1 MVIIQTVETD
11 PMSLKTLCL
20 ATLRPLPEVT
30 ESVERAVR
38 DHLLGLKSLRH
49 IVLNQVVRHV
59 PTDYIANDRPYG
71 GVVAQ
76 ADDIGAILDLH
87 LASAAVGAELVAS
100 EAWQNFLLA
109 IKPVA
114 RPLFSLDSEAN
125 IPVPLRAGSVH
136 GGFRRWLLLTRKAA
150 TPEAF
155 RQAWFVRHAD
165 LVKHLPRLDG
175 YVQNLV
181 SARYDAD
188 GKPVSYADMPID
200 GIAEVCY
207 ADEAAMVESYSS
219 DARLPLRDDGAEL
232 NARVSTL
239 LVDGRVIQ

>member
-1 MVIIQTVETD
+1 MSMKTV
-11 PMSLKTLCL
+11 CL
-20 ATLRPLPEVT
+20 AALRPVPEVT
-30 ESVERAVR
+30 EAVERAAR
-38 DHLLGLKSLRH
+38 EHLLDLPSVGQ
-49 IVLNQVVRHV
+49 IVLNRVVRHV

-71 GVVAQ
+71 GVVAE

-87 LASAAVGAELVAS
+87 FTDAGAGAALLDS
-100 EAWQNFLLA
+100 PAWRNFLLA
-109 IKPVA
+109 IAPVA

-125 IPVPLRAGSVH
+125 IPVPLRAGAVQ

-155 RQAWFVRHAD
+155 REAWFVRHAN
-165 LVKHLPRLDG
+165 LVRHLPRLDG

-181 SARYDAD
+181 SARFNAQ
-188 GKPVSYADMPID
+188 GKSVSYSELPID

-207 ADEAAMVESYSS
+207 ADEAAMVESYAS

-232 NARVSTL
+232 NARVSTI
-239 LVDGRVIQ
+239 LVDGKVLK

>member
-1 MVIIQTVETD
+1 MSMKTV
-11 PMSLKTLCL
+11 CL
-20 ATLRPLPEVT
+20 AALRPVPEVT
-30 ESVERAVR
+30 ESVERAAR
-38 DHLLGLKSLRH
+38 DHLLGLPNVGP
-49 IVLNQVVRHV
+49 IVLNRVVRHV

-71 GVVAQ
+71 GVVAE
-76 ADDIGAILDLH
+76 ADDVGAILDLH
-87 LASAAVGAELVAS
+87 LAGAGAGAELMDS
-100 EAWQNFLLA
+100 QAWRNFLLA
-109 IKPVA
+109 IAPVA

-125 IPVPLRAGSVH
+125 IPVPLRAGAVK

-155 RQAWFVRHAD
+155 REAWFVRHAN

-181 SARYDAD
+181 SARFNAQ
-188 GKPVSYADMPID
+188 GKPVSYSELPID

-207 ADEAAMVESYSS
+207 ADEAAMVESYAS

-232 NARVSTL
+232 NARVSTI
-239 LVDGRVIQ
+239 LVDGKVLK